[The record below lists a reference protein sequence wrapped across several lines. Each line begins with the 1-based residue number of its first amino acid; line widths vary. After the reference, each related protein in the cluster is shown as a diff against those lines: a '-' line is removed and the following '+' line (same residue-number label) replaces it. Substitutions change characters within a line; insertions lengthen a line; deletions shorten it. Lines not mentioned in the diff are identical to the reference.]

1 MPQSIVPKGRLSS
14 LPHRIPQSGDCA
26 YGRSASA
33 WRHKGNL
40 GAVKP
45 ISWQT
50 PCLDAWVMKTPRR
63 QMLKAAFGIVWFIA
77 TACLVS
83 SSASA
88 ASVLIEAEAFNEH
101 GGWINDTQ
109 FTALADVGS
118 PYLMAHGL
126 GKPVANASTTIKL
139 PEAGTWRVLAR
150 TKDWVAPWQ
159 APGAPGRF
167 SVVLNGQVLPVEF
180 GTIGAEWHWQDGGKV
195 ELPSGDMMVELKDL
209 TGFNGRCDAILLTT
223 DVGLTPPNRDPELR
237 SFRRQMLGLTE
248 KAVETREYDLVVV
261 GGGYGGIAAA
271 ISAARQG
278 IRVALIQDRPV
289 LGGNGSSEV
298 RVWAEGG
305 TMRGKFSH
313 LGEIVEEF
321 ADRAPDCPASPNHF
335 VDDLKTKVVSAE
347 PNIDLFLNH
356 YAFAADTDPKT
367 KAIVSVT
374 ALDCQTG
381 SEKRFRGRFFVDGTG
396 HGHLAEFS
404 GAAFQMTETGHMG
417 TSNLWMWQRMDQP
430 QEWPATPWALDLE
443 EGVDFP
449 KQRLAASMFEGKPY
463 FKGEWYWESGFGQ
476 HPIRDLEKI
485 RDWNLRALFGAFSAV
500 RRNPA
505 NANAALRWVSAV
517 GGPRESRRIEG
528 DVILTRDDIVSRRE
542 FTDGCVPTTWDID
555 LHYPKEQFAKKFPD
569 NPYISRAEFGSG
581 VDKRSGYPV
590 PYRCLYSRNVPNL
603 FMAGRCISVTHEALG
618 TIRVMR
624 TGGMMGEVVGKAAY
638 VAVKHHTTPRGVYE
652 QHWNELAELLSQPG
666 HMRRTEPTAALQPDP
681 SLATRFPVAFHR
693 PSSDRVAGNGAAEY
707 VALDKLPGV
716 VIDDSQAVLKGPWK
730 ATENLPGY
738 IGDCYLYAQA
748 DSGATARFEFKVPT
762 AGLYE
767 IRLAWLP
774 HANRAKKAPLVIEGS
789 DEGPQHLTIDQ
800 TKAATDSPNGMHSLG
815 IWSFDP
821 EKPCSLL
828 LSTQGAGGFVH
839 ADCVQIAL
847 AKGCGGGMKPD

>member
-1 MPQSIVPKGRLSS
+1 M
-14 LPHRIPQSGDCA
+14 
-26 YGRSASA
+26 
-33 WRHKGNL
+33 
-40 GAVKP
+40 KP
-45 ISWQT
+45 T
-50 PCLDAWVMKTPRR
+50 RR
-63 QMLKAAFGIVWFIA
+63 QVLKQASDCLGLAVHTWIAAIA
-77 TACLVS
+77 CSLCF
-83 SSASA
+83 A
-88 ASVLIEAEAFNEH
+88 ASEGCAASLLIEAESFNEH

-139 PEAGTWRVLAR
+139 PETGVWRVLVR

-159 APGAPGRF
+159 APGTPGRF
-167 SVVLNGQVLPVEF
+167 SVVLNGSVLPVEF
-180 GTIGAEWHWQDGGKV
+180 GAVGAEWHWQDGGKV
-195 ELPSGDMMVELKDL
+195 ELRAGKTTIELKDL

-223 DVGLTPPNRDPELR
+223 DEKITPPNRDPELR
-237 SFRRQMLGLTE
+237 SFRRQMLGLATNPE
-248 KAVETREYDLVVV
+248 ETREYDLVVV

-356 YAFAADTDPKT
+356 YAFAADIDPKT
-367 KAIVSVT
+367 NAIISIT
-374 ALDCQTG
+374 ALECRTG
-381 SEKRFRGRFFVDGTG
+381 AEKRFRGRFFVDGTG

-404 GAAFQMTETGHMG
+404 GAASQITETGHMG
-417 TSNLWMWQRMDQP
+417 TSNLWLWQRLDQP

-449 KQRLAASMFEGKPY
+449 KQRLAASTFEGKPY
-463 FKGEWYWESGFGQ
+463 FKGEWYWESGFDK

-485 RDWNLRALFGAFSAV
+485 RDWNLRALFGGFSAV
-500 RRNPA
+500 RKNPA

-528 DVILTRDDIVSRRE
+528 DVILTRDDIVKRRE

-555 LHYPKEQFAKKFPD
+555 LHYPKEQFAKKHPD
-569 NPYISRAEFGSG
+569 NPFISRAEFGSG

-603 FMAGRCISVTHEALG
+603 LMAGRCISVTHEALG

-652 QHWNELAELLSQPG
+652 QHWNELAELLNQPG
-666 HMRRTEPTAALQPDP
+666 HMRRADPTADLHVDP

-693 PSSDRVAGNGAAEY
+693 PSSDRVAGNGAAEH
-707 VALDKLPGV
+707 VALDTLPGV

-730 ATENLPGY
+730 AAENLPGY
-738 IGDCYLYAQA
+738 IGDCYLYAHA

-774 HANRAKKAPLVIEGS
+774 HANRATKAPVLIEGA
-789 DEGPQHLTIDQ
+789 DEGPQHLTLDQ
-800 TKAATDSPNGMHSLG
+800 TKAASEWPNGMQRLG
-815 IWSFDP
+815 LWTFDP
-821 EKPCSLL
+821 GRQCSLL
-828 LSTQGAGGFVH
+828 LSTQAAGGFVH
-839 ADCVQIAL
+839 ADCVQIVL
-847 AKGCGGGMKPD
+847 TKGCGGGMKQD